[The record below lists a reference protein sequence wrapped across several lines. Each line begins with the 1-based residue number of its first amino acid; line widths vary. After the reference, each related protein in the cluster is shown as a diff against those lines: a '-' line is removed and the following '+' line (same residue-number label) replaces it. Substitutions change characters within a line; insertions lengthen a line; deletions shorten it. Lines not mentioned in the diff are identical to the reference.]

1 MSNNRINGAGKQGV
15 GKTKEVVGKAVGDE
29 RLRAKG
35 VAEKIA
41 GSTQS
46 AVGKAQVKVGKS
58 FRK

>member
-15 GKTKEVVGKAVGDE
+15 GKSKEAVGKAVGDE

-46 AVGKAQVKVGKS
+46 SVGKAQIKLAKS
-58 FRK
+58 SRK